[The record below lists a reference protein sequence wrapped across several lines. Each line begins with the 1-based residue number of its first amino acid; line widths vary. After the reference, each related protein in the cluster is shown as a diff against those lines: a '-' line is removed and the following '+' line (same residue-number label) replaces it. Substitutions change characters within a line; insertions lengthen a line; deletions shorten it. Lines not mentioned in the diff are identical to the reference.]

1 MLAEIREM
9 LACLTLTRGLFLA
22 NHASNYLPLKVRLP
36 GGRGAALAELD
47 AALAD
52 QSRLRPESSRRL

>member
-9 LACLTLTRGLFLA
+9 LAGLELTRGLFLA

-36 GGRGAALAELD
+36 SGKAKALAELD
-47 AALAD
+47 AALAGAK
-52 QSRLRPESSRRL
+52 RLKPESMRGL